1 MEKFF
6 LIGCQVNEIEIK
18 ELLLKRYGRFDFPE
32 MEFEEFIEFIV
43 LAINKDKENKVR
55 EEYLALL
62 PLLAFRGKY
71 MTFDKFYEK
80 MTGADID
87 WRSSEEILKEAEE
100 IQEKFANGC

>member
-43 LAINKDKENKVR
+43 LAINKDR
-55 EEYLALL
+55 EDKMPVCMHPLAYSIKNRLQIFL
-62 PLLAFRGKY
+62 TAVS
-71 MTFDKFYEK
+71 
-80 MTGADID
+80 I
-87 WRSSEEILKEAEE
+87 
-100 IQEKFANGC
+100 